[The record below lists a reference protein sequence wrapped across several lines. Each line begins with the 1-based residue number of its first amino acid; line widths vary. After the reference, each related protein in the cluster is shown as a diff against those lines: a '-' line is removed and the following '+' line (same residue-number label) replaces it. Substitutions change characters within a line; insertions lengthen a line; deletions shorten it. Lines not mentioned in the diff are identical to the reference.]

1 MILLLTE
8 PEAYTDFDGEISPSA
23 RAKGSFCT
31 HKKTEQKML
40 RLSSKCI
47 FFIFLTNPTHLPLRS
62 SSINSACFS
71 TYQSFDESIH
81 LTVLTV
87 SAIIT
92 SAITHVIIC
101 NAGKLTLP
109 IISIDTGAISLIS
122 ATVNV
127 PNAIPPIRQT
137 RPFILPGQPV

>member
-23 RAKGSFCT
+23 RAKGSFLHT
-31 HKKTEQKML
+31 KTEQKCSVYL
-40 RLSSKCI
+40 LNVS
-47 FFIFLTNPTHLPLRS
+47 FIFLTNPTHLPLRS

-92 SAITHVIIC
+92 NAITHVIIC
-101 NAGKLTLP
+101 NAGKLTLS
-109 IISIDTGAISLIS
+109 IISIVTGAISLIS

-137 RPFILPGQPV
+137 RQFILPGQPV